1 MANDNSLENVDPVD
15 IELAAL
21 AKKLS
26 NDPATRK
33 DFLRLVKKH
42 NPAQPI
48 PELDVE
54 DRISA
59 LAAPH
64 IQKVAKLEADLLK
77 RDVAGRIE
85 EKRSALREQGYSRD
99 DVAAIEKLMVEKQI
113 PSHDTAASYF
123 KMEKQ
128 TATPT
133 PAAAPIPIPPAA
145 SVSGASAGSASG
157 SAEAAGATG
166 CAVGAAAGVRAGD
179 DAGVPVSR
187 VVVRG
192 AEHHVGRG
200 VRL

>member
-54 DRISA
+54 DRIAA
-59 LAAPH
+59 LAQPH
-64 IQKVAKLEADLLK
+64 INELNKMKLERLK
-77 RDVAGRIE
+77 EKTEGNIE
-85 EKRSALREQGYSRD
+85 KARSALKEQGFTKD
-99 DVAAIEKLMVEKQI
+99 DIAAVEKLMVEKQI

-133 PAAAPIPIPPAA
+133 PSSLQTGVNTLPIDRKAIKEAGGIRNWSRIEAHKAA
-145 SVSGASAGSASG
+145 
-157 SAEAAGATG
+157 
-166 CAVGAAAGVRAGD
+166 D
-179 DAGVPVSR
+179 DIIKGR
-187 VVVRG
+187 VKI
-192 AEHHVGRG
+192 H
-200 VRL
+200 

>member
-1 MANDNSLENVDPVD
+1 MSDQNSLENVDPVD

-133 PAAAPIPIPPAA
+133 PTSLQTGVNTLPIDRKAIKEAGGIRNWSRMEAHKAADEILK
-145 SVSGASAGSASG
+145 G
-157 SAEAAGATG
+157 
-166 CAVGAAAGVRAGD
+166 
-179 DAGVPVSR
+179 R
-187 VVVRG
+187 VKL
-192 AEHHVGRG
+192 H
-200 VRL
+200 